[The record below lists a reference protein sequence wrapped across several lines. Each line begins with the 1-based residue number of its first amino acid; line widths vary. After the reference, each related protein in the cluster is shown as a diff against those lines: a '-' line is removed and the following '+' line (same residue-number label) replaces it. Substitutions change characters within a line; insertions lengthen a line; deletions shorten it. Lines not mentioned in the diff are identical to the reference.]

1 MTNYSNTTI
10 IEKTIKTGVNKHENV
25 RRCLHYLHFHVHLM
39 LVVMTVYKQIKFP
52 HDGVLEV

>member
-39 LVVMTVYKQIKFP
+39 LEVMTVYK
-52 HDGVLEV
+52 